1 MYIFTHH
8 NIHLRRSVYSLIQIE
23 PDTLSEGLPD
33 GDQSAE
39 FTQSTDTKK
48 VDYTVIQSPDCQP
61 LSTTSP
67 QGYQTL
73 PTPSPPEYHI
83 DDSDCK
89 LSYSNLPDDYLKYSC
104 NVSGP
109 NLSTQL
115 FYADSSSAGNGIID
129 LANFVTDFK
138 DAPANQSLKP
148 DYVKLQKCAPVYEC
162 DNAADDSGRSLLRN
176 HSKVESE
183 KTSSDNDTN
192 YTDLSSPDFSGEL
205 SLL

>member
-1 MYIFTHH
+1 MVTGCTDIGT
-8 NIHLRRSVYSLIQIE
+8 IHYSPI
-23 PDTLSEGLPD
+23 
-33 GDQSAE
+33 
-39 FTQSTDTKK
+39 QST
-48 VDYTVIQSPDCQP
+48 DCQP
-61 LSTTSP
+61 LPTSSPQGYQPLPTTCQPNCQPLPTTSP

-129 LANFVTDFK
+129 LANFVTDSK
-138 DAPANQSLKP
+138 DAPPSYSRANSLKP
-148 DYVKLQKCAPVYEC
+148 DYIKLEECIPVDGC
-162 DNAADDSGRSLLRN
+162 DDQMTDDSGSSLLRY
-176 HSKVESE
+176 HREGES
-183 KTSSDNDTN
+183 
-192 YTDLSSPDFSGEL
+192 
-205 SLL
+205 

>member
-1 MYIFTHH
+1 MYMSTHH
-8 NIHLRRSVYSLIQIE
+8 NIHLCRSVYSLIQIE
-23 PDTLSEGLPD
+23 PDTLSECLPD

-61 LSTTSP
+61 LSTTPP

-129 LANFVTDFK
+129 LANFVTDSK
-138 DAPANQSLKP
+138 DAPPSYSRANSLKP
-148 DYVKLQKCAPVYEC
+148 DYIKLEECIPVDGC
-162 DNAADDSGRSLLRN
+162 DDQMTDDSGSSLLRY
-176 HSKVESE
+176 HREGES
-183 KTSSDNDTN
+183 
-192 YTDLSSPDFSGEL
+192 
-205 SLL
+205 

>member
-1 MYIFTHH
+1 MVTDCTDVGTID
-8 NIHLRRSVYSLIQIE
+8 YSPI
-23 PDTLSEGLPD
+23 
-33 GDQSAE
+33 
-39 FTQSTDTKK
+39 QST
-48 VDYTVIQSPDCQP
+48 DCQP
-61 LSTTSP
+61 LPTTSP
-67 QGYQTL
+67 QGYQPLPTTCQPNCQSLPTTCQPNCQPLPTTPPQGYQAL

-104 NVSGP
+104 NASGP

-129 LANFVTDFK
+129 LANFVKDSK
-138 DAPANQSLKP
+138 DAPTNQSLKL

-162 DNAADDSGRSLLRN
+162 NNATDDSGRSLLRN
-176 HSKVESE
+176 HSEVESE
-183 KTSSDNDTN
+183 KTGADNDTN

>member
-1 MYIFTHH
+1 MVTGCTDIGT
-8 NIHLRRSVYSLIQIE
+8 IHYSPI
-23 PDTLSEGLPD
+23 
-33 GDQSAE
+33 
-39 FTQSTDTKK
+39 QSTD
-48 VDYTVIQSPDCQP
+48 CQP
-61 LSTTSP
+61 LPTSSPQGYQPLPTTCQPNCQELSTTSP
-67 QGYQTL
+67 QGYQAL